1 MKIENNQQQQ
11 SAHHSLLVTVF
22 TSLTTV
28 FQDLRFGMRQIIK
41 NPGFTTVAVLSLALG
56 IGISTAVFSLVN
68 AILLSSLPVPNPQEL
83 RVIQWSG
90 GDPQIGTYSGCVLDD
105 GLNRKKAD
113 SVPYPVFTTFR
124 EQCAGKAD
132 VFGYSA
138 IGEITVIARHESFI
152 AEGLMVSDNFFSG
165 LHAKPVIGRLFTPGE
180 TSVDEAQGVV
190 ITYPWWESHF
200 NLDPSALG
208 QSITLNGHSF
218 TIIGVLPQGFS
229 GVSVGGKTEFY
240 VSMATQPQL
249 KADWPLTDSN
259 LWWVRL
265 MARKKTGISDKQLQS
280 VMDVTFSAIAKEIMK
295 EGRILITDGHQGGFS
310 LDRDYY
316 RKPLLLLLSL
326 VGIVILVVCA
336 NLAGLMLSRGAA
348 RYHEFAVRA
357 AIGAGRFRLIRQTL
371 TESLLLSLLGGG
383 MGIVIAMWGKD
394 AISRLLSGSPGG
406 LHYDT
411 SLDLKV
417 LGFTLA
423 ITISTA
429 ILSGLLPALRAAY
442 ANPLDGLKARTLIGS
457 PRLRSG
463 KILVVTQISLSLLL
477 LTGAGLYVRTLI
489 NIVQINPGFSMDNL
503 LLIQTNLASA
513 GYKGAAT
520 TDYFVRAEASLAA
533 IPGVKSAA
541 VTQYALL
548 GGWMSGGDFFTL
560 PNHHAA
566 DGSRPNAHRITVSE
580 TFFSTM
586 GIPLRAGREFTASD
600 VDGAPKV
607 IVVNETFVKKYLPD
621 TYPIG
626 QILRA
631 NETDWQIAGVC
642 ADAKYTDIKGEVP
655 PTVYFSHRQ
664 DRIHAGFLAVRTAL
678 PPASIMK
685 AARQTLASIDP
696 NVPVIKVISQKQVRD
711 EKIAQEW
718 MFAILCGSLAFMAV
732 LLSCIGIY
740 GLMAFNVTRRTNEIG
755 IRMALG
761 ATRLH
766 IIWPILRETL
776 FIASAGI
783 LVGMPSAFAITRLIR
798 SQLYGIEPDDPTTI
812 LLTVITIFVIA
823 ILSAWFPARRASRIE
838 PNTSLRYE

>member
-1 MKIENNQQQQ
+1 MKIKHLFQLIT
-11 SAHHSLLVTVF
+11 HHL
-22 TSLTTV
+22 SLTTV
-28 FQDLRFGMRQIIK
+28 FQDIRFGFRVLIK
-41 NPGFTTVAVLSLALG
+41 NPGFTAVAVVSLALG

-90 GDPQIGTYSGCVLDD
+90 GDPQIGNFSGCILDE
-105 GLNRKKAD
+105 GQNRKKTD
-113 SVPYPVFTTFR
+113 SVSYPVFTTFR

-132 VFGYSA
+132 VFGYSRME
-138 IGEITVIARHESFI
+138 EITVIARHEAFS

-180 TSVDEAQGVV
+180 TSVDEALGVV
-190 ITYPWWESHF
+190 ITYPWWERHF
-200 NLDPSALG
+200 NLDPNALG

-218 TIIGVLPQGFS
+218 TIIGILPQGFS
-229 GVSVGGKTEFY
+229 GVSIGGKTEFY
-240 VSMATQPQL
+240 VSMATQPIL

-259 LWWVRL
+259 RWWVRL

-280 VMDVTFSAIAKEIMK
+280 VIDVTFSAIAKEIMK

-310 LDRDYY
+310 LDRDNY
-316 RKPLLLLLSL
+316 RKPLLLLLSV

-394 AISRLLSGSPGG
+394 AISRLLSGSPDG

-417 LGFTLA
+417 LGFTLT
-423 ITISTA
+423 ITIFTA

-442 ANPLDGLKARTLIGS
+442 ANPLDGLKARSLLGS
-457 PRLRSG
+457 LRLRSG
-463 KILVVTQISLSLLL
+463 RMLIAAQIALSLLL
-477 LTGAGLYVRTLI
+477 LTGAGLYIRTLI

-503 LLIQTNLASA
+503 LLIQTNLANA
-513 GYKGAAT
+513 GYQGAAI

-548 GGWMSGGDFFTL
+548 GGWMSGGGFFTL
-560 PNHHAA
+560 PNHPAA

-600 VDGAPKV
+600 ADGAPKV
-607 IVVNETFVKKYLPD
+607 IVVNETFVKTYLPD

-642 ADAKYTDIKGEVP
+642 ADAKYTDIKSEVP
-655 PTVYFSHRQ
+655 PTVYFTHRQ
-664 DRIHAGFLAVRTAL
+664 DRIHEGFLALRTAL
-678 PPASIMK
+678 PPASIIN

-718 MFAILCGSLAFMAV
+718 MFAILCGSLAFMAI

-761 ATRLH
+761 ATRFH
-766 IIWPILRETL
+766 IIWPILREAM
-776 FIASAGI
+776 FMAAIGAA
-783 LVGMPSAFAITRLIR
+783 VGGPSAFALASFIR
-798 SQLYGIEPDDPTTI
+798 SQLYGVEPYDPATMI
-812 LLTVITIFVIA
+812 VAVISIFIVA
-823 ILSAWFPARRASRIE
+823 ILAAWLPARRAAKVE
-838 PNTSLRYE
+838 PMNALRYE